1 MTHSTL
7 RNVLRDRGGFISVSQ
22 HDTAG
27 VIDHVPAY
35 VYDVSFNENIGLML
49 VRDRANFDV
58 GERKYG
64 NHRKWYN
71 IVTSRYD
78 RENPSLGVIMMGYKG
93 LGKSFLAEDICNWG
107 LRQGLPV
114 LFINQKL
121 PVGLIH
127 GAISSIGP
135 CIVYFDEFGKSY
147 RSGTDKESENDRDK
161 MITLF
166 SDTSHKGVMFIVTGN
181 HKHEFS
187 DFMIDRPGRFEY
199 RFNFDML
206 SVSVAAEI
214 ADEYK
219 LSPEMR
225 DLLLRHT
232 YHRTSSYDIITKMA
246 AVLRR
251 HKSLDEA
258 IDEISVLN
266 VPDLAWYSH
275 SIQEVLYH
283 GVKHS
288 KSHLSFECKED
299 NILELTIRDRE
310 YQELESFTIDLM
322 NPSATLI
329 TAYQSNAKDYLPLGM
344 YSIKVNDHLTIRF
357 FRNVD
362 DLRHSVFCNAQSQED
377 IDKALESER
386 EQERQREEARAA
398 RGGGNTAFRKVVGGE
413 AAGAERAR
421 AAG

>member
-1 MTHSTL
+1 MTHTTL
-7 RNVLRDRGGFISVSQ
+7 RNVLRDRGGFISVTQ

-49 VRDRANFDV
+49 VRDRENFDV

-78 RENPSLGVIMMGYKG
+78 RENPSLGIIMMGYKG

-114 LFINQKL
+114 LFINQKI

-147 RSGTDKESENDRDK
+147 RSGTDKESENERDK

-181 HKHEFS
+181 NKHEFS

-206 SVSVAAEI
+206 SVNVAAEI

-219 LSPEMR
+219 LTPEMR

-232 YHRTSSYDIITKMA
+232 LHRNSSYDIITKMS

-251 HKSLDEA
+251 HKTLEDA
-258 IDEISVLN
+258 VDEISVLN
-266 VPDLAWYSH
+266 VPDLAWYSY
-275 SIQEVLYH
+275 SIQEVIYH

-288 KSHLSFECKED
+288 KNYLSVECTKD
-299 NILELTIRDRE
+299 NIVDLTIRDNE
-310 YQELESFTIDLM
+310 YQELESFSIDMM
-322 NPSATLI
+322 NPAATLI
-329 TAYQSNAKDYLPLGM
+329 STYRPEVKDYVPLGM
-344 YSIKVNDHLTIRF
+344 YSIKVNEHLTIKF
-357 FRNVD
+357 FRNVED
-362 DLRHSVFCNAQSQED
+362 YRYSVMCNAQSQED
-377 IDKALESER
+377 IDKALEAER

-398 RGGGNTAFRKVVGGE
+398 RGGGNSSFRATHGGG
-413 AAGAERAR
+413 AAAERAR
-421 AAG
+421 AVG